1 MWRKGKSLR
10 TRFFYAAFHFKNDSI
25 RSVKVSNNGTE
36 KKIVGII
43 MGGVSSEKEV
53 SLESGRNIF
62 NKIDRK
68 RYDPLA
74 IFMDSK
80 AALWEIPIKLLMRN
94 STKDIEEDLEQEAR
108 HIQYETLKGKVDVV
122 YLGLHGKYGEDGCI
136 QGLLEL
142 LGVPY
147 TGSGVLSSAL
157 GMDKYATRKYLA
169 MSGIDVPKTVPVS
182 SRDWANQEKHG
193 TILKSIVEAIG
204 FPCIVKPTREG
215 CSTAVKKV
223 VSVEGIPSALESAFV
238 WDTMALVEEFLE
250 GIEVTCGV
258 LGNDDLTPLTPSETI
273 PTEDILTL
281 EDKFLYGQG
290 ENKTPARVPEEMLR
304 NIQNV
309 AVNTYR
315 VLDLKGYSRI
325 DMFVR
330 KDGRI
335 AVLEPNTLPGM
346 TPSTVL
352 FHQAAASG
360 ITQTDLIS
368 RVIESALEAHAR
380 KKGPL

>member
-1 MWRKGKSLR
+1 VTADDAGSGKLR
-10 TRFFYAAFHFKNDSI
+10 
-25 RSVKVSNNGTE
+25 
-36 KKIVGII
+36 VGII

-68 RYDPLA
+68 KYEPIA
-74 IFMDSK
+74 VFMDSK
-80 AALWEIPIKLLMRN
+80 AAFWEIPIKLLMRN
-94 STKDIEEDLEQEAR
+94 STKDIEEDLAEEAKP
-108 HIQYETLKGKVDVV
+108 IPYEALKDRMDFI
-122 YLGLHGKYGEDGCI
+122 YIGLHGKYGEDGCL

-142 LGVPY
+142 LNIPY
-147 TGSGVLSSAL
+147 TGSGVLGSAL
-157 GMDKYATRKYLA
+157 GMDKYVCRRILA
-169 MSGIDVPKTVPVS
+169 ASGIDVPKTLPVFK
-182 SRDWANQEKHG
+182 DEWQAAKKNEIIAAVEKD
-193 TILKSIVEAIG
+193 VG
-204 FPCIVKPTREG
+204 FPCVIKPTREG

-223 VSVEGIPSALESAFV
+223 VSKEGIPAAVEDAFHWDNTALI
-238 WDTMALVEEFLE
+238 EEFLD

-258 LGNDDLTPLTPSETI
+258 IEDEKPLALTPSETI
-273 PTEDILTL
+273 PTDDVLSL

-290 ENKTPARVPEEMLR
+290 ENKTPARVPDATLQKIRET
-304 NIQNV
+304 
-309 AVNTYR
+309 AAATFSA
-315 VLDLKGYSRI
+315 LDLRGYARI

-330 KDGRI
+330 KDGRV

-360 ITQTDLIS
+360 ITQTEFID
-368 RVIESALEAHAR
+368 RVITISLKDHAR